1 MDKTVDRRKEDLRRG
16 KVFMSKIISFISILF
31 LTCFAYADRIT
42 SLPYTPAAG
51 EVVKSGTAIDPGY
64 NQNNETMVNEINNIT
79 GGDNGNIA
87 DNTVAERNMADDVN
101 PRIRWDDAFGDWVV
115 AGLLPA
121 TSGTLTSNIC
131 SGYCYTQG
139 YYILKDTYSKTYE
152 ASKDTYVDIHTN
164 GQYSFIVMPN
174 GSGAPSIP
182 TSAQRLAK
190 VVTNGSAITSVE
202 DLRVT
207 SLIKTNFDGVRD
219 NPNEASLNNLM
230 GCETSSQEDD
240 YAFRAGVV
248 CRYATT
254 ATVTITKGAVT
265 INKEKRRNTNDLTVS
280 IADHWDY
287 PVVSAFTVDT
297 TYYLWVTAD
306 TSNIKTFDK
315 VIGTSATSPDGGGGY
330 TNYRLA
336 GMFRT
341 DSTGLICSVTN
352 IGDDVGETV
361 CETGWF
367 AVDYNHTYTIYH
379 FFNQQFY
386 RSIIVLYSANAAGTS
401 NVLQMGM
408 GTTAGTNG
416 NIVAV
421 APYDNDYVKIQT
433 GSTYILDT
441 GSGPYG
447 AMAHVITGYFKVV
460 LIK

>member
-1 MDKTVDRRKEDLRRG
+1 MR
-16 KVFMSKIISFISILF
+16 KIIIFVFILF
-31 LTCFAYADRIT
+31 LASFASADRIT
-42 SLPYTPAAG
+42 SLPYNPSAG
-51 EVVKSGTAIDPGY
+51 EIIKAGTAVDPGY
-64 NQNNETMVNEINNIT
+64 NQNNETIVNEVNNVT

-87 DNTVAERNMADDVN
+87 IDTVAEVNMADDAN
-101 PRIRWDDAFGDWVV
+101 PRIRWADGFGDYVV
-115 AGLLPA
+115 YGLLPA
-121 TSGTLTSNIC
+121 TSATLTSDI
-131 SGYCYTQG
+131 SAGRCYTQG
-139 YYILKDTYSKTYE
+139 YYTEKTAYSKTYE
-152 ASKDTYVDIHTN
+152 ANKDTYVDIHTN
-164 GQYSFIVMPN
+164 GQYSFTVMPN
-174 GSGAPSIP
+174 GAGAPSIP

-207 SLIKTNFDGVRD
+207 SLIKANFDGVRD

-254 ATVTITKGAVT
+254 ATVTITKGAAT
-265 INKEKRRNTNDLTVS
+265 INKEKRRNTNDLTVT

-287 PVVSAFTVDT
+287 PTVSAFTVDT
-297 TYYLWVTAD
+297 TYYLWITAD

-315 VIGTSATSPDGGGGY
+315 VIGTSGTSPDGGSGY
-330 TNYRLA
+330 TNYRLV

-341 DSTGLICSVTN
+341 DSTGLIHSVTN

-367 AVDYNHTYTIYH
+367 SVSYNTAYTVYH
-379 FFNQQFY
+379 FFSQRFY

-401 NVLQMGM
+401 QVLQLGV
-408 GTTAGTNG
+408 GDAGANG
-416 NIVAV
+416 DWVFA
-421 APYDNDYVKIQT
+421 AAYDNDYVKVQT
-433 GSTYILDT
+433 GTTYIIDNA
-441 GSGPYG
+441 SSPYG
-447 AMAHVITGYFKVV
+447 TMSHITTGYFKVI